1 MNAIGSKKGRH
12 HVPMHVAVP
21 TATAFALVLGSVTV
35 VSLVSTAGPATAAQ
49 SEGTGTLVKLAEDP
63 VLAALVQDGLDSR
76 PELAQAQ
83 ATVRADQERVRQAR
97 ALPDPIVSLGVQ
109 TDGFFDDLRIGEM
122 ETSGWSIAAAQTV
135 PLRGQRG
142 LRATAQA
149 LEARQSEADLDR
161 ARLTVQADV
170 ERAYVY
176 LLLVRDR
183 LGILTSLEALWIQ
196 AEGLSRARYEAGE
209 GAQAD
214 ILRSQLERGRLRQ
227 QRFALEADE
236 RRRVAALNRAASR
249 PLEAPVPTMLSLGE
263 VADPSLPDSAQA
275 EADAEA
281 RSPELRRVR
290 LGIKRSRALVTLA
303 GREAFP
309 DVTLSAG
316 IMPRGGEFEPMWQAG
331 LSFSLPLWGA
341 GRRSGLAAESRF
353 RREAATEAAE
363 AMRRLLRQR
372 LAERRAVL
380 AALLETNRI
389 YRSGLLVQSEATV
402 SSAMA
407 SYQVGRVPFATVL
420 EALSGYLADR
430 AGFYESVA
438 AAQRTEVAQREL
450 SLEPVEGVAP
460 GAMGGR
466 VPGSGT
472 MGGAAPAA
480 GAPAAS
486 PAAAPSTAMPRM

>member
-1 MNAIGSKKGRH
+1 MSAIGLGEERRQASLH
-12 HVPMHVAVP
+12 IAVP
-21 TATAFALVLGSVTV
+21 TAAALVLVLGSAAV
-35 VSLVSTAGPATAAQ
+35 VSLAASAGPAASAGSGAA
-49 SEGTGTLVKLAEDP
+49 TRLAEDP
-63 VLAALVQDGLDSR
+63 ILAALIRDGLDRR

-83 ATVRADQERVRQAR
+83 ATVRADREQVPQAG
-97 ALPDPIVSLGVQ
+97 ALPDPVLSLGLQ
-109 TDGFFDDLRIGEM
+109 NDGFFDDLKIGEM
-122 ETSGWSIAAAQTV
+122 ETSWWAIVAAQTF

-142 LRATAQA
+142 LRATAQT
-149 LEARQSEADLDR
+149 LESRQSEADLDR

-170 ERAYVY
+170 ERAYVD
-176 LLLVRDR
+176 LLLIRDR
-183 LGILTSLEALWIQ
+183 LGILASLEALWIQ
-196 AEGLSRARYEAGE
+196 AEGLSRARYESGE

-227 QRFALEADE
+227 QRFALEAEE
-236 RRRVAALNRAASR
+236 RRRIAALNRAAGR

-263 VADPSLPDSAQA
+263 VADPALTDSAEA

-281 RSPELRRVR
+281 RSPELQRAR
-290 LGIKRSRALVTLA
+290 LGIERSRTLVTLA

-309 DVTLSAG
+309 DVTVSAG
-316 IMPRGGEFEPMWQAG
+316 IMPRGGEFETMWQAG

-353 RREAATEAAE
+353 RAEAATAAAE
-363 AMRRLLRQR
+363 ATRRLLHQR
-372 LAERRAVL
+372 IVERRAVL
-380 AALLETNRI
+380 AALLEANRI

-407 SYQVGRVPFATVL
+407 SYQVGRVPFASVL

-430 AGFYESVA
+430 VGFYESVA

-450 SLEPVEGVAP
+450 SLESVEGVAA
-460 GAMGGR
+460 GGMGGS
-466 VPGSGT
+466 VPGSAT

-480 GAPAAS
+480 LAPTAT
-486 PAAAPSTAMPRM
+486 PAAAPATAMPRM